1 MNNIRQQDPKNY
13 SDAETLFSV
22 ETSLL
27 LAFKEDVVELFKADH
42 LVPIQISLRYID
54 TFLGHSSFYLNYHFH
69 QLLTREV
76 NSNPE

>member
-27 LAFKEDVVELFKADH
+27 LAFKEDVVELFKTDH
-42 LVPIQISLRYID
+42 LIPIQVSLRCID
-54 TFLGHSSFYLNYHFH
+54 PFFAKS
-69 QLLTREV
+69 Q
-76 NSNPE
+76 